1 MTVQDDVIRAIMNK
15 TIAGYRTY
23 AAQLWELGK
32 VLADM
37 QTVGMPTIGGE
48 QVAVAKRMFSKFKSA
63 EDASN
68 AVPVQLDSEYVAKLE
83 DFLGSVASNDM
94 KKRLAAFRQSSSSNQ
109 TIGIVSIRTFAD
121 RRVSGLRS
129 KDHDTTE

>member
-37 QTVGMPTIGGE
+37 QTVGMPQNWGGTSCCCQANILQIQVCRRRQQCCPCPIG
-48 QVAVAKRMFSKFKSA
+48 F
-63 EDASN
+63 
-68 AVPVQLDSEYVAKLE
+68 
-83 DFLGSVASNDM
+83 
-94 KKRLAAFRQSSSSNQ
+94 
-109 TIGIVSIRTFAD
+109 
-121 RRVSGLRS
+121 
-129 KDHDTTE
+129 

>member
-94 KKRLAAFRQSSSSNQ
+94 KKRLAAFRQYV
-109 TIGIVSIRTFAD
+109 I
-121 RRVSGLRS
+121 
-129 KDHDTTE
+129 E